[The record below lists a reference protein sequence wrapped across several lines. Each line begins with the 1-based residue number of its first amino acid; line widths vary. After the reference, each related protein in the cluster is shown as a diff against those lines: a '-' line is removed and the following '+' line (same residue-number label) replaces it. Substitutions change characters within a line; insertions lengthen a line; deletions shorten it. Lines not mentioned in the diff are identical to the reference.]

1 MKFGL
6 APLAVMLALALAMG
20 MTDAGCDGRS
30 GPESLATSSDHVTVP
45 DTPELWHEF
54 VTVTD
59 WHVSLEKKGE
69 KPPGGLESWAEHWSI
84 SIREMKKSQENH
96 EKYVN
101 YIIGARSRAGLPKLH
116 E

>member
-1 MKFGL
+1 LKFDL
-6 APLAVMLALALAMG
+6 ATLAVMLALTLAMG

-30 GPESLATSSDHVTVP
+30 GPESLATSSGPVTVP

-69 KPPGGLESWAEHWSI
+69 RPPGGLESWAEHWGI
-84 SIREMKKSQENH
+84 SIRELRTSRENH

-101 YIIGARSRAGLPKLH
+101 YIIEVRSRAGLPKLP